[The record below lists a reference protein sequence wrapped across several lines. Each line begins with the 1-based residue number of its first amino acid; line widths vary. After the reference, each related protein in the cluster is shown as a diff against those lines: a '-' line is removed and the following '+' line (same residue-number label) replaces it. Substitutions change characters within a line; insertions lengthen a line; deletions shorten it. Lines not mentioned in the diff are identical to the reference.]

1 MDKTTLPFNF
11 VFDVDGTLTLSRQRI
26 DPLFEEWFLSFCQT
40 NNVYLVTGSDYVK
53 TVEQLGSD
61 ICNTVKGV
69 YSCCGN
75 ALYVNGVLQYSNDF
89 SLTEQQEDFLLNLL
103 NASAFPTKTG
113 NHIEKRL
120 GLVNFSIVGRNATHN
135 QRHFYSGYDYALNE
149 RKNLAELIERKFPK
163 LDAKLGGDT
172 GIDIYPKGKDKSQI
186 VDNIKPFI
194 FFGDK
199 IYPGGNDYTIA
210 QRADKYYIVD
220 DWEDTFDILRKEYN

>member
-1 MDKTTLPFNF
+1 MPLLSNNINF
-11 VFDVDGTLTLSRQRI
+11 AFDVDGTLTPSRQRI
-26 DPLFEEWFLSFCQT
+26 DPSFMGWFLSFCSH
-40 NNVYLVTGSDYVK
+40 NNVYLVSGSDYEK
-53 TVEQLGSD
+53 TLEQLGSG

-75 ALYVNGVLQYSNDF
+75 ALYVNSVLQYSNDF
-89 SLTEQQEDFLLNLL
+89 TLTEQQENFLLNLL
-103 NASAFPTKTG
+103 DASAFPTKTG

-149 RKNLAELIERKFPK
+149 RKNLAELVERKFPM
-163 LDAKLGGDT
+163 LDSKLGGDT

-186 VDNIKPFI
+186 VDYIKPFI

-220 DWEDTFDILRKEYN
+220 GWEDTFDILTEEYS